1 MSENLKKVK
10 TVVVVLIAAAVLY
23 FFFRLVSISFTTP
36 YITTIPPYMCGYY
49 ESTPAFLESAEVSS
63 MSIIIKDCSCR
74 ILYQPVDSDE
84 LAEVD
89 CDINILSGSTKD
101 SIISLDCKVESD
113 VEHPMTNTNLTM
125 AYNRDTGEIV
135 IMKKNVVVANMVK
148 DNMISIHM

>member
-10 TVVVVLIAAAVLY
+10 TAVAVLIAAAILY
-23 FFFRLVSISFTTP
+23 FFFRLVSISFDSP
-36 YITTIPPYMCGYY
+36 YITAMPPCMCGYY

-63 MSIIIKDCSCR
+63 MSVIIKDCFCR
-74 ILYQPVDSDE
+74 ILYQPVDRDE
-84 LAEVD
+84 LSEVD
-89 CDINILSGSTKD
+89 CDINILSGSVKD

-113 VEHPMTNTNLTM
+113 VEHPMTNTNLNM
-125 AYNRDTGEIV
+125 SYNRDTGEIV

>member
-10 TVVVVLIAAAVLY
+10 TTVAVLIVAAILY
-23 FFFRLVSISFTTP
+23 FFFRLVSIYFDSS
-36 YITTIPPYMCGYY
+36 YITTIPSYMCGYY

-63 MSIIIKDCSCR
+63 MSVIIKDCSCR
-74 ILYQPVDSDE
+74 ILYQHVDSDE
-84 LAEVD
+84 LSEVD
-89 CDINILSGSTKD
+89 CDINILSGSAKG

-125 AYNRDTGEIV
+125 TYNRDTGEIV
-135 IMKKNVVVANMVK
+135 IVKKNVVVANMIK